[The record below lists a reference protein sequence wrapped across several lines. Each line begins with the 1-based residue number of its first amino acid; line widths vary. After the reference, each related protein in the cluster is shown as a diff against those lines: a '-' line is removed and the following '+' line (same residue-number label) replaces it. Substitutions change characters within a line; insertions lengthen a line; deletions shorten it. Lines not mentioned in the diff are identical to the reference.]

1 MSQGRGF
8 GGSPTASTQFSA
20 GMALE
25 CCFPSMCSRCA
36 ERGYTF
42 CVDVQARTEA
52 EHMRQECHNLEGQLE
67 RTQAQLR
74 ELQVSLEHRFHYVD
88 QQQNQQEQRVSPQCV
103 DL

>member
-1 MSQGRGF
+1 
-8 GGSPTASTQFSA
+8 
-20 GMALE
+20 
-25 CCFPSMCSRCA
+25 
-36 ERGYTF
+36 
-42 CVDVQARTEA
+42 
-52 EHMRQECHNLEGQLE
+52 MRQECHNLEGQLE